1 MFRLLTFILFV
12 WILNKFFR
20 ILFPLSKG
28 SQEMPPEKS
37 PPKSRRNMDIQDAEF
52 EDVE

>member
-12 WILNKFFR
+12 WIINKFFR
-20 ILFPLSKG
+20 TLFSLSQH
-28 SQEMPPEKS
+28 SRDNSPEKS